1 MEKKELDRHSFEIQI
16 KELAQ
21 RANQND
27 ALEADNLKLK
37 DFIKKQG
44 VKFKYKLGLTR
55 RTSKKSLRY
64 GC

>member
-1 MEKKELDRHSFEIQI
+1 VEKKELDRHSFEIQI

-44 VKFKYKLGLTR
+44 V
-55 RTSKKSLRY
+55 
-64 GC
+64 